1 MFVFFGYVL
10 FTRLNWSVGPEKEEG
25 RKKIKKDIL
34 RKDRI
39 NNQACGRAVCPFGQ
53 ILNEDEN
60 INLI

>member
-1 MFVFFGYVL
+1 M
-10 FTRLNWSVGPEKEEG
+10 NWSVGPEKEEG
-25 RKKIKKDIL
+25 RKEIKKDV